1 MTAQELLTKY
11 EAELRKQEAIVLRLQ
26 GAVAALKQV
35 VQEGADGDNQRL
47 RDASGDSGAAGD

>member
-35 VQEGADGDNQRL
+35 VAESEKQEKEEGE
-47 RDASGDSGAAGD
+47 